1 MNEQNNHA
9 ALTIAQQY
17 PPAQYNLL
25 VPMQTVTEIADIQ
38 KPVMNSVSISTNL
51 NDGEIYE
58 MEKAKDEWRDS
69 KGYVHKATPAKYA
82 LTKKGLT
89 KLMRAAGIKILSSRP
104 VVPSTCQKCAEVN
117 RSIGKPIRC
126 GGCPNK
132 DVKHEVRISVPQLTG
147 ENVTIVAHKE
157 IAVDDVTAGMTEK
170 QRAEFMKF
178 RSEMCESKALNRALR
193 TAMQITSSTRPRS
206 TSSRSLITSLCRLR
220 RRPTMSEVKIKELDK
235 SLIHQANSNSMSGK
249 RGDISAHEYE
259 VYCQKVMSWNIPDS
273 RKQKIVDQIYAK
285 WSEQLRHEAAHV
297 SVAVAGPA
305 RYNAKKLDHSDTILR
320 LSSEFVEWF
329 NGLQEQVWQGR
340 IEDKDAK
347 EIARLV
353 DDIKFCIERPT
364 LNPTA
369 SLCELANKDPE
380 LFMEYYEKLHE
391 KYRWRKN
398 SVIAKLYAAGKEGKL
413 AKLNRQKFFEDENLV
428 AYTMGDRAYIKFVM
442 KPRQQL
448 IVALKSRKWWWN
460 SNEEAWSTYLNKLD
474 KEWVQSISTRYADY
488 V

>member
-1 MNEQNNHA
+1 
-9 ALTIAQQY
+9 
-17 PPAQYNLL
+17 
-25 VPMQTVTEIADIQ
+25 
-38 KPVMNSVSISTNL
+38 
-51 NDGEIYE
+51 
-58 MEKAKDEWRDS
+58 
-69 KGYVHKATPAKYA
+69 
-82 LTKKGLT
+82 
-89 KLMRAAGIKILSSRP
+89 
-104 VVPSTCQKCAEVN
+104 
-117 RSIGKPIRC
+117 
-126 GGCPNK
+126 
-132 DVKHEVRISVPQLTG
+132 
-147 ENVTIVAHKE
+147 
-157 IAVDDVTAGMTEK
+157 
-170 QRAEFMKF
+170 
-178 RSEMCESKALNRALR
+178 
-193 TAMQITSSTRPRS
+193 
-206 TSSRSLITSLCRLR
+206 
-220 RRPTMSEVKIKELDK
+220 MSDVKIKELDK
-235 SLIHQANSNSMSGK
+235 SLIHRANSNSMGGQ

-273 RKQKIVDQIYAK
+273 RKQKIVDQIYTR

-329 NGLQEQVWQGR
+329 KGLQEQVWQGR

-353 DDIKFCIERPT
+353 DDIKFCVERPT

-413 AKLNRQKFFEDENLV
+413 ANLNRQKFFEDENLV

>member
-1 MNEQNNHA
+1 
-9 ALTIAQQY
+9 
-17 PPAQYNLL
+17 
-25 VPMQTVTEIADIQ
+25 
-38 KPVMNSVSISTNL
+38 
-51 NDGEIYE
+51 
-58 MEKAKDEWRDS
+58 ME
-69 KGYVHKATPAKYA
+69 
-82 LTKKGLT
+82 
-89 KLMRAAGIKILSSRP
+89 RAAPARGSP
-104 VVPSTCQKCAEVN
+104 
-117 RSIGKPIRC
+117 
-126 GGCPNK
+126 
-132 DVKHEVRISVPQLTG
+132 
-147 ENVTIVAHKE
+147 
-157 IAVDDVTAGMTEK
+157 
-170 QRAEFMKF
+170 
-178 RSEMCESKALNRALR
+178 CEL
-193 TAMQITSSTRPRS
+193 
-206 TSSRSLITSLCRLR
+206 
-220 RRPTMSEVKIKELDK
+220 
-235 SLIHQANSNSMSGK
+235 
-249 RGDISAHEYE
+249 
-259 VYCQKVMSWNIPDS
+259 
-273 RKQKIVDQIYAK
+273 
-285 WSEQLRHEAAHV
+285 
-297 SVAVAGPA
+297 AVAGPA

-413 AKLNRQKFFEDENLV
+413 ANLNRQKFFEDENLV

-460 SNEEAWSTYLNKLD
+460 SYEEAWSTYLNKLD
-474 KEWVQSISTRYADY
+474 EEWVQSISTRYADY